1 MIGTSLAAM
10 LAVLAPN
17 PQDLTSG
24 PVPYTA
30 VQSTA
35 APVSAYRGPRVLNDQ
50 DTALFRQGLAAARA
64 RDVAG
69 TQAVL
74 AQIGDPAARKL
85 VEWALIDTSGEQLSY
100 AQLAQAQAGM
110 AGWPRAESRR
120 AATEKVLDRSG
131 MGADAALA
139 LFADGPPTT
148 IEGAIALASA
158 YEQRGRTNEARAL
171 IRDWWTTQSF
181 DEAPQSRILARWG
194 GWLTPADHEQRAVGV
209 HLAQVAAGVPAP
221 FAHDRR
227 RGGRI
232 AEVAGHQPPPAQ
244 P

>member
-74 AQIGDPAARKL
+74 AQIGTR
-85 VEWALIDTSGEQLSY
+85 
-100 AQLAQAQAGM
+100 
-110 AGWPRAESRR
+110 PRASWS
-120 AATEKVLDRSG
+120 SG
-131 MGADAALA
+131 
-139 LFADGPPTT
+139 
-148 IEGAIALASA
+148 
-158 YEQRGRTNEARAL
+158 R
-171 IRDWWTTQSF
+171 
-181 DEAPQSRILARWG
+181 
-194 GWLTPADHEQRAVGV
+194 
-209 HLAQVAAGVPAP
+209 
-221 FAHDRR
+221 
-227 RGGRI
+227 
-232 AEVAGHQPPPAQ
+232 
-244 P
+244 